1 LLFSHAIQLITL
13 IALEIVKYIIEQ
25 LSTLPEKKRIEL
37 INTKNDQGN
46 TPLHWAALN
55 GHLEVV
61 QILVKNG
68 ADCKVRMNF

>member
-1 LLFSHAIQLITL
+1 LLFSRAIQLITL